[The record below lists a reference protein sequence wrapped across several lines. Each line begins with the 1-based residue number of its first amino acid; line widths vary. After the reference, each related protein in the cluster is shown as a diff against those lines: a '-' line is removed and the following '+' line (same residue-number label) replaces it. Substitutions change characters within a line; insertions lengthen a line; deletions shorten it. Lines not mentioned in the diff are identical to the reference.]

1 MRKVDCV
8 IVGGGSAGMSC
19 AIAIARFGIRDI
31 LIIEKEKEL
40 GGILNQCI
48 HHGFGLHI
56 YKKECTGPEYA
67 QLLIE
72 SLKKYHID
80 IKLDTTVISISEGKK
95 VMYVNRY
102 EGVVEVQAKAIVMA
116 SGCMEKNRGMIS
128 IPGDRC
134 GNVLTA
140 GTAQRYLNIDG
151 YMCGKRVFIL
161 GSGDIGLIMAR
172 RMVLEGAQVLGVAE
186 IMPYSNGLSRNIVQ
200 CLEDFNIPLYLK
212 TTVTRIIGRPKLE
225 KIELSSVDDN
235 QKPIQGSEWYLDVD
249 CLLLS
254 IGLLPDISL
263 LNKLN
268 VERDPQTKSV
278 SVNEAYEMSL
288 PGFFACGNVLQ
299 VHDLVDDVCLEAQA
313 CGMAVARYLN
323 EGFHEEEG
331 IPVYAGENVTHVV
344 PQHLRKENMED
355 DCRFSFRVKK
365 PMRDCIL
372 RIRSGDHILRE
383 VKKRVMLPAEMEKIN
398 LEKRMLTDAQSLIF
412 EVKEDA

>member
-19 AIAIARFGIRDI
+19 AVAIARFGIKDI
-31 LIIEKEKEL
+31 LMIEREKEL

-56 YKKECTGPEYA
+56 YKKECTGPEFA

-72 SLKKYHID
+72 SVKKYHID
-80 IKLDTTVISISEGKK
+80 IKLDTTVINITEGKK
-95 VMYVNRY
+95 VTYVNED

-116 SGCMEKNRGMIS
+116 CGCMERSRGMIS

-140 GTAQRYLNIDG
+140 GMAQRYLNIDG

-172 RMVLEGAQVLGVAE
+172 RMTLEGAKVLGVAE

-200 CLEDFNIPLYLK
+200 CLEDFNIPLYLN
-212 TTVTRIIGRPKLE
+212 TTVTRIIGHPRLE
-225 KIELSSVDDN
+225 RIELSSVDEN
-235 QKPIQGSEWYLDVD
+235 LRPIKDSEWSVAVD

-254 IGLLPDISL
+254 IGLLPDTSL

-268 VERDPQTKSV
+268 VERDPQTRSMA
-278 SVNEAYEMSL
+278 VNEAFEMSL
-288 PGFFACGNVLQ
+288 SGFFACGNVLQ
-299 VHDLVDDVCLEAQA
+299 VHDLVDDVYLEAEV
-313 CGMAVARYLN
+313 CGREVARYLHD
-323 EGFHEEEG
+323 GFVDEEM
-331 IPVYAGENVTHVV
+331 VHVCAGENVAHVV
-344 PQHLRKENMED
+344 PQRLRKENMQD

-372 RIRSGDHILRE
+372 RIRSGENILRE
-383 VKKRVMLPAEMEKIN
+383 VKKRVMLPAEMEKLD
-398 LEKRMLTDAQSLIF
+398 LEKSMLMGAKDLVF
-412 EVKEDA
+412 EVKEDV

>member
-19 AIAIARFGIRDI
+19 AVAIARFGIKDI
-31 LIIEKEKEL
+31 LMIEREKEL

-56 YKKECTGPEYA
+56 YKKECTGPEFA

-72 SLKKYHID
+72 SVKKYHID
-80 IKLDTTVISISEGKK
+80 IKLDTTVINITEGKK
-95 VMYVNRY
+95 VTYVNED

-116 SGCMEKNRGMIS
+116 CGCMERSRGMIS

-172 RMVLEGAQVLGVAE
+172 RMTLEGAKVLGVAE

-200 CLEDFNIPLYLK
+200 CLEDFNIPLYLN
-212 TTVTRIIGRPKLE
+212 TTVTRIIGHPRLE
-225 KIELSSVDDN
+225 RIELSSVDEN
-235 QKPIQGSEWYLDVD
+235 LRPIKDSEWSVAVD

-254 IGLLPDISL
+254 IGLLPDTSL

-268 VERDPQTKSV
+268 VERDPQTRSV
-278 SVNEAYEMSL
+278 AVNEAFEMSL
-288 PGFFACGNVLQ
+288 SGFFACGNVLQ
-299 VHDLVDDVCLEAQA
+299 VHDLVDDVYLEAEV
-313 CGMAVARYLN
+313 CGREVARYLHD
-323 EGFHEEEG
+323 GFVDEEM
-331 IPVYAGENVTHVV
+331 VHVCAGENVAHVV
-344 PQHLRKENMED
+344 PQRLRKENMQD

-372 RIRSGDHILRE
+372 RIRSGENILRE
-383 VKKRVMLPAEMEKIN
+383 VKKRVMLPAEMEKLD
-398 LEKRMLTDAQSLIF
+398 LEKSMLMGAKDLVF
-412 EVKEDA
+412 EVKEDV

>member
-19 AIAIARFGIRDI
+19 AVAIARFGIKDI
-31 LIIEKEKEL
+31 LMIEREKEL

-56 YKKECTGPEYA
+56 YKKECTGPEFA

-72 SLKKYHID
+72 SVKKYHID
-80 IKLDTTVISISEGKK
+80 IKLDTTVINITEGKK
-95 VMYVNRY
+95 VTYVNED
-102 EGVVEVQAKAIVMA
+102 EGVVEMQAKAIVMA
-116 SGCMEKNRGMIS
+116 CGCMERSRGMIS

-172 RMVLEGAQVLGVAE
+172 RMTLEGAKVLGVAE

-200 CLEDFNIPLYLK
+200 CLEDFNIPLYLN
-212 TTVTRIIGRPKLE
+212 TTVTRIIGHPRLE
-225 KIELSSVDDN
+225 RIELSSVDEN
-235 QKPIQGSEWYLDVD
+235 LRPIKDSEWSVAVD

-254 IGLLPDISL
+254 IGLLPDTSL

-268 VERDPQTKSV
+268 VERDPQTRSV
-278 SVNEAYEMSL
+278 AVNEAFEMSL
-288 PGFFACGNVLQ
+288 SGFFACGNVLQ
-299 VHDLVDDVCLEAQA
+299 VHDLVDDVYLEAEV
-313 CGMAVARYLN
+313 CGREVARYLHD
-323 EGFHEEEG
+323 GFVDEEM
-331 IPVYAGENVTHVV
+331 VHVCAGENVAHVV
-344 PQHLRKENMED
+344 PQRLRKENMQD

-372 RIRSGDHILRE
+372 RIRSGENILRE
-383 VKKRVMLPAEMEKIN
+383 VKKRVMLPAEMEKLD
-398 LEKRMLTDAQSLIF
+398 LEKSMLMGAKDLVF
-412 EVKEDA
+412 EVKEDV

>member
-19 AIAIARFGIRDI
+19 AVAIARFGIKDI
-31 LIIEKEKEL
+31 LMIEREKEL

-56 YKKECTGPEYA
+56 YKKECTGPEFA

-72 SLKKYHID
+72 SVKKYHID
-80 IKLDTTVISISEGKK
+80 IKLDTTVINITEGKK
-95 VMYVNRY
+95 VTYVNED

-116 SGCMEKNRGMIS
+116 CGCMERSRGMIS
-128 IPGDRC
+128 SPGDRC

-172 RMVLEGAQVLGVAE
+172 RMTLEGAKVLGVAE

-200 CLEDFNIPLYLK
+200 CLEDFNIPLYLN
-212 TTVTRIIGRPKLE
+212 TTVTRIIGHPRLE
-225 KIELSSVDDN
+225 RIELSSVDEN
-235 QKPIQGSEWYLDVD
+235 LRPIKDSEWSVAVD

-254 IGLLPDISL
+254 IGLLPDTSL

-268 VERDPQTKSV
+268 VERDPQTRSV
-278 SVNEAYEMSL
+278 AVNEAFEMSL
-288 PGFFACGNVLQ
+288 SGFFACGNVLQ
-299 VHDLVDDVCLEAQA
+299 VHDLVDDVYLEAEV
-313 CGMAVARYLN
+313 CGREVARYLHD
-323 EGFHEEEG
+323 GFVDEEM
-331 IPVYAGENVTHVV
+331 VHVCAGENVAHVV
-344 PQHLRKENMED
+344 PQRLRKENMQD

-372 RIRSGDHILRE
+372 RIRSGENILRE
-383 VKKRVMLPAEMEKIN
+383 VKKRVMLPAEMEKLD
-398 LEKRMLTDAQSLIF
+398 LEKSMLMGAKDLVF
-412 EVKEDA
+412 EVKEDV